1 MTTPVPAAAANVLAK
16 DGVPRFEM
24 SPHNCFA
31 CGTLN
36 AHGLHLLLHVEQGRS
51 WTELT
56 LHRGFEGWEGIAH
69 GGIVC
74 TILDEVMAWALVG
87 ADNWGVTARMNVSFR
102 RPVPVGRP
110 IRAEGTV
117 SRMRRRI
124 VETTATLVDEATGE
138 VLATA
143 TGTYVAADEDRKREL
158 RERYG
163 FRLVDGASPDSVDGR
178 AALDPAT
185 PATATARAS
194 RAT

>member
-1 MTTPVPAAAANVLAK
+1 MSVAPIGVPVPAAAANVLAK
-16 DGVPRFEM
+16 GDIPRFEL

-36 AHGLHLLLHVEQGRS
+36 AHGLGLLLHVEQGRS

-56 LHRGFEGWEGIAH
+56 LDRGFEGWEGIAH

-87 ADNWGVTARMNVSFR
+87 ADNWGVTARMSVSFR
-102 RPVPVGRP
+102 RPVPIDRP
-110 IRAEGTV
+110 IRAEGSV

-124 VETTATLVDEATGE
+124 VETTATLVDTATGE

-143 TGTYVAADEDRKREL
+143 TGTYVAAAEIRKREL

-163 FRLVDGASPDSVDGR
+163 FRVVEGASPDSVD
-178 AALDPAT
+178 AAPT
-185 PATATARAS
+185 SSSTGIGS
-194 RAT
+194 

>member
-1 MTTPVPAAAANVLAK
+1 
-16 DGVPRFEM
+16 M

-36 AHGLHLLLHVEQGRS
+36 AHGLGLVLHVEQGRS

-56 LHRGFEGWEGIAH
+56 LERAFEGWEGIAH

-117 SRMRRRI
+117 ARMRRRI
-124 VETTATLVDEATGE
+124 VETTATLVDMATGE

-143 TGTYVAADEDRKREL
+143 TGTYVAADEDRKQEL
-158 RERYG
+158 RARYG
-163 FRLVDGASPDSVDGR
+163 FRLVEGASPETVD
-178 AALDPAT
+178 AAVIATTIPPAG
-185 PATATARAS
+185 TAR
-194 RAT
+194 